1 MFCQYGKS
9 FCPREE
15 VVLENREALV
25 PGVLAPSLVL
35 LRREPSALTEYA
47 YLYVSMSVCVCVG
60 GRGGESIVIARPV
73 D

>member
-1 MFCQYGKS
+1 MFCQNGKS

-15 VVLENREALV
+15 VVLEDWQSLV

-47 YLYVSMSVCVCVG
+47 YLYVSVCVG
-60 GRGGESIVIARPV
+60 GGGA
-73 D
+73 